1 MEGNA
6 MADLEEKGSLPVSE
20 LLRNLFKIFL
30 PFVWNIVKV
39 TPNKVDDSIVMFIA
53 ELLGINLE

>member
-1 MEGNA
+1 